1 MEIKDHLRNAH
12 LEFFLKAQCL
22 LNFLLKFCHVAI
34 KGCALKMEIALV
46 AAPPVE
52 GFASRTH
59 NALLA
64 GFFQFVGDTM
74 QPANHRAIGIQDA
87 AGRKIERAHQSYRL
101 LVVMGFFRCIADG
114 HGPQLYLVLHLGF
127 EGHQPLFKI
136 NIFNE
141 GVMIKPRPAA
151 IVAAP
156 IAGKAIIVGRPVIGV
171 VHSCINLLQ
180 PLNKNGRDGAF
191 NRAFQN
197 RDHH

>member
-1 MEIKDHLRNAH
+1 MEIKDHLRNTH
-12 LEFFLKAQCL
+12 LNLIIKSDSLPQISFQ
-22 LNFLLKFCHVAI
+22 FCHVAI
-34 KGCALKMEIALV
+34 KGGALKLEIAPV

-74 QPANHRAIGIQDA
+74 QPANHRAVGIQDA
-87 AGRKIERAHQSYRL
+87 ARRKIERAHQSYRL
-101 LVVMGFFRCIADG
+101 LVVMGFFRCIDDG

-136 NIFNE
+136 SIFND

-156 IAGKAIIVGRPVIGV
+156 IAGKAITVGRPVIGL
-171 VHSCINLLQ
+171 VHSCIDLLQ
-180 PLNKNGRDGAF
+180 PLNKNGRYGAF
-191 NRAFQN
+191 NRVFQN
-197 RDHH
+197 RDHY